1 VSADEPRS
9 NGSDTDG
16 HESTLESSAPR
27 TKAQGAAKQ
36 AGKPNAFPATRR
48 LKRRADFL
56 RIQSSSIRVST
67 AHFAWLYAFH
77 LPDAKATCCRLGLV
91 VSKKVGNAVAR
102 NRVKRLVREAFRLQ
116 PNAFRE
122 DADLVVI
129 APLRP
134 LPARPKLAGLHAARG
149 IDDCSAPHPARPAL
163 PGDAV
168 EADPLHRGSGLSV
181 RAVVLALR
189 GHVPRATWSAPRRLA
204 FREAPV

>member
-129 APLRP
+129 ARGGADRLLLDDVRRELLRASSD
-134 LPARPKLAGLHAARG
+134 LARRAGRKSAGGALATPASEAQAR
-149 IDDCSAPHPARPAL
+149 R
-163 PGDAV
+163 
-168 EADPLHRGSGLSV
+168 
-181 RAVVLALR
+181 
-189 GHVPRATWSAPRRLA
+189 APRGTRN
-204 FREAPV
+204 R